1 MQSDFLFGFTN
12 SGRSPLAVSAA
23 TEPVCGCIPSM
34 RRHAGWAFN
43 AWAGRHWSRASL
55 CLNRTL
61 GRLSSVLTALIL
73 GTVFFTASKAL
84 GQQDQTFGDVDIA
97 TGVTRVPSTTGLGD
111 ANTLPDAPSVTS
123 QQEGQVNPT
132 PSDAKSNPGT
142 VKAPETGRQT
152 KRILYIVPNFRAVS
166 ADQKLPPQT
175 VKEKFKTATL
185 DSVDYSSFIFV
196 AIQSGVAEARN
207 SDPEFRQG
215 AAGYARYYWHTY
227 ADYADENL
235 WVEFIF
241 PAPLH
246 QDTRY
251 YTLGRGSFPKR
262 LAYSFSRI
270 AITRTDSGHETF
282 NSSEIFGAGAA
293 AGISGLYYPSS
304 DRTFTKTYQ
313 RWITSVAIDGGTFI
327 FKEFWPDINN
337 KFFHQED

>member
-1 MQSDFLFGFTN
+1 M
-12 SGRSPLAVSAA
+12 
-23 TEPVCGCIPSM
+23 
-34 RRHAGWAFN
+34 
-43 AWAGRHWSRASL
+43 
-55 CLNRTL
+55 
-61 GRLSSVLTALIL
+61 ALIL
-73 GTVFFTASKAL
+73 STVLFNASKAL
-84 GQQDQTFGDVDIA
+84 GQQDQTFDGVDIA
-97 TGVTRVPSTTGLGD
+97 TVAIRVPNTASLGN
-111 ANTLPDAPSVTS
+111 ANTLPDAPSVAS
-123 QQEGQVNPT
+123 RQEGQVNPT
-132 PSDAKSNPGT
+132 PSGAKSDPST
-142 VKAPETGRQT
+142 VKASETGRQT

-175 VKEKFKTATL
+175 VKEKFKTSTL

-207 SDPEFRQG
+207 SSPEFRQG

-235 WVEFIF
+235 WVEFLL

-246 QDTRY
+246 QDSRY

-337 KFFHQED
+337 KFFHQKD